1 MNSAYG
7 NDPGIR
13 KKLGEAIVSVH
24 PDDAAARGL
33 ADGDAV
39 LLRNAEGEIPMKLKL
54 DATLPRG
61 VALAPIGRWLRFSLG
76 SNINALY
83 DGAHTDIGEST
94 CVHGVEAELIKQEVL
109 F

>member
-7 NDPGIR
+7 NDPAIR

-24 PDDAAARGL
+24 PDDAAERGL

-39 LLRNAEGEIPMKLKL
+39 LLRNPEGEIRMKLKL

-61 VALAPIGRWLRFSLG
+61 VALAPKGRWPRYSLG

-83 DGAHTDIGEST
+83 DGAHADFGQST
-94 CVHGVEAELIKQEVL
+94 CVHGIEAELIKLEVPA
-109 F
+109 